1 MNDDPSQIEITAGL
15 RGYFAAAPGSGAAP
29 AVVVLMEAFGLTA
42 HIRRV
47 CDRFAAAGIAA
58 LAPDLYHGTLIP
70 YEHMDEA
77 MAAVRALRDE
87 QAVAAIG
94 ASLDWLQRQ
103 PGVSAARLGVTGLC
117 MGGRLA
123 FLAACRH
130 AARIRATV
138 AYYGGGICPE
148 GERDRLGRTPPI
160 AEAAA
165 LAAPLLLIY
174 GGADNGIPPAE
185 RARMAQRLGELDKRH
200 VISVYPGAGHG
211 FCCEERAVYAPQAA
225 EAAHAEAIGFL
236 QRAFAGT
243 GA

>member
-70 YEHMDEA
+70 YERMDEA

-130 AARIRATV
+130 AARIRAAV

-236 QRAFAGT
+236 QRSFAGT